1 MRKKY
6 YEWTHVTGAKYWQP
20 KGVHDYLQKGDLN
33 RHYMKMIA
41 WTGKAKLMTK
51 QEHIE
56 TKLRRVHEIEN

>member
-1 MRKKY
+1 M
-6 YEWTHVTGAKYWQP
+6 TGATYWQP